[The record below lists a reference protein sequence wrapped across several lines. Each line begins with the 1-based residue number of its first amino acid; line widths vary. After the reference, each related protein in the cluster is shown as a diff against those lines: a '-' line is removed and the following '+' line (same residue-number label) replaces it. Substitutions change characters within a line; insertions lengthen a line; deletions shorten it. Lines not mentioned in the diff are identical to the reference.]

1 MRMLLLLV
9 ILTLPTVQVPVEGT
23 LEVVVRDAD
32 TRAPIAGAPVR
43 LMFFK
48 TPTPYPV
55 TELKTDQNGRV
66 AFKQL
71 AFGNY
76 AVNTQ
81 PEGYPVPSREG
92 PGHVF
97 TVGGNNLSH
106 QVELS
111 RSRGARLRGR
121 VLDPEGN
128 PIADDADVRAFRK
141 TYSEGRLGLSS
152 IGASIGVAKTNA
164 LGEYQI
170 SGVLPGEYYIRA
182 VLRPER
188 RISSLDQFPRI
199 TYYPGTVDLGMA
211 TAVNVKAAEEI
222 VSLDIRMPNRSG
234 VKISGTV
241 TQRSTTSRVLPSP
254 SNAPP
259 PFFYVTQYLTPAG
272 PNSLEEPLLLAS
284 RNVPRVNPDE
294 FLFEIDGIS
303 RGAYYL
309 DSQAEL
315 SPGKFAWTRTLL
327 NVEDRNIEGLQILLK
342 DAPEIKGRLVG
353 TGNPTTGNWS
363 DARISVEPRDLVP
376 NVLRFPYDIAPDS
389 RTGEFTLSGPSEDIR
404 FIPSVRG
411 LPPDSYIA
419 DLRQGGRS
427 VYNDGVVRSNPSAGA
442 IEIVISTQSGTVEGV
457 LRNSSGQV
465 LPFSVVRLVPSG
477 ARQSN
482 PLLYRGVGTGVEGQ
496 FTIRGVAP
504 GDYKL
509 FAWQP
514 NPLAGA
520 EESPQFLSEYE
531 SRGTSVRVTAGNTT
545 SAQVIQIPLRW

>member
-1 MRMLLLLV
+1 MRMLLLLA
-9 ILTLPTVQVPVEGT
+9 ILMLPAVQVPAGGT
-23 LEVVVRDAD
+23 LEVVLRDAD
-32 TRAPIAGAPVR
+32 TRAPIPEALVR
-43 LMFFK
+43 LTFFK
-48 TPTPYPV
+48 TPTPYAV
-55 TELKTDQNGRV
+55 TELRTDANGRV
-66 AFKQL
+66 VFQPL
-71 AFGNY
+71 ISGNY
-76 AVNTQ
+76 AVSAQ
-81 PEGYPVPSREG
+81 PDGYPVPSREG

-97 TVGGNNLSH
+97 TVGGNSLRH

-128 PIADDADVRAFRK
+128 PIADDADVRAFRRA
-141 TYSEGRLGLSS
+141 YSDGGLRLSS
-152 IGASIGVAKTNA
+152 IGASIGAAKTNA
-164 LGEYQI
+164 SGEFQI

-188 RISSLDQFPRI
+188 RISSLDKFPRI

-241 TQRSTTSRVLPSP
+241 TQRSATSRVLPPPSP
-254 SNAPP
+254 APP
-259 PFFYVTQYLTPAG
+259 PFFYVTQYLTPAA

-342 DAPEIKGRLVG
+342 EAPEIKGRLLG
-353 TGNPTTGNWS
+353 PGDPAAGNWS
-363 DARISVEPRDLVP
+363 DVRISVEPRDAVP
-376 NVLRFPYDIAPDS
+376 NVLRFPWDIAPDS

-427 VYNDGVVRSNPSAGA
+427 VYNDGVVRSNPSAGS
-442 IEIVISTQSGTVEGV
+442 IEIVISTQGGTVQGV
-457 LRNSSGQV
+457 LRNSSTQV
-465 LPFSVVRLVPSG
+465 LPFSTVTLVPSG
-477 ARQSN
+477 VQRSN
-482 PLLYRGVGTGVEGQ
+482 LLLYRGVGTNAEGQ

-520 EESPQFLSEYE
+520 EESSQFLSEYE
-531 SRGTSVRVTAGNTT
+531 SRGTPVRVTAGSTT